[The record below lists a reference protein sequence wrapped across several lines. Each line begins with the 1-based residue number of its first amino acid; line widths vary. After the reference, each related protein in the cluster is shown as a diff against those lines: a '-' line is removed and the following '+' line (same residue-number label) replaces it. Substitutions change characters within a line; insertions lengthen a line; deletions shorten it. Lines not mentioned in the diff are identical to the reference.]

1 MRVFLFVAFLAFSMA
16 SVQAE
21 PLGPAEQASLNAT
34 RTQFVE
40 ALQNKDYDIIVSV
53 IPPKIL
59 SHIAAS
65 AGATPAQL
73 LAELPKIMK
82 QTMTNVSFGKADI
95 VTEDLD
101 ATKEDFEGAEYTWG
115 FAPSTFEMTV
125 NGQKLRSVGQT
136 LVLRDAGKWYLV
148 RTSEA
153 DKVALMRT
161 IYPFFATVEFPTELT
176 APVQ

>member
-1 MRVFLFVAFLAFSMA
+1 MRAFLFAVFLAFSMA
-16 SVQAE
+16 AAQGE
-21 PLGPAEQASLNAT
+21 PLSADEQASLNAT
-34 RTQFVE
+34 RTQFIE
-40 ALQNKDYDIIVSV
+40 ALQTKDFGIIVSV
-53 IPPKIL
+53 IPPRVL
-59 SHIAAS
+59 NHIAAS

-82 QTMTNVSFGKADI
+82 QTMINVSFGTTEI

-101 ATKEDFEGAEYTWG
+101 ATKEVFEGAEYAWG

-136 LVLRDAGKWYLV
+136 LVLQDAGKWYLV

-161 IYPFFATVEFPTELT
+161 IYPFFAEVDFPTELT